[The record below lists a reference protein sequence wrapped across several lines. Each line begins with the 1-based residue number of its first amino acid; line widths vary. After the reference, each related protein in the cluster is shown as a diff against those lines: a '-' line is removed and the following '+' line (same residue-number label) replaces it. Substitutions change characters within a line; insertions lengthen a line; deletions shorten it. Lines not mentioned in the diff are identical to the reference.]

1 MKPPESYED
10 ILSEPNTAYLLYDNK
25 KRSSVP
31 YGVLITYGQRHWVR
45 MLWARTRNLNR
56 WSPVGTFVPD
66 DLQLGAGE
74 LGQPADCSV
83 RPADI
88 RGKRGCISLLHVPN
102 IGTIVPNMSTRA
114 GTLSNILFSGSRR
127 SILALLYGHA
137 DEQFYLR
144 EITRR
149 AGTGIGA
156 TQRELRQLSAA
167 GLIQDVRRGHQI
179 YYQANRKNP
188 IFAELKSILAKTSGI
203 RDILLEVLSPLGG
216 RIKLAFVYGSIA
228 RGEETSSSDVDL
240 MVVGEV
246 SFADVTSALSESEAK
261 LGREVNPTVYGPRE
275 FRGKLA
281 AKNHFLTAVAKEKKL
296 FVMGDEREFRRL
308 GQERLARR
316 A

>member
-1 MKPPESYED
+1 M
-10 ILSEPNTAYLLYDNK
+10 
-25 KRSSVP
+25 
-31 YGVLITYGQRHWVR
+31 G
-45 MLWARTRNLNR
+45 TRR
-56 WSPVGTFVPD
+56 
-66 DLQLGAGE
+66 
-74 LGQPADCSV
+74 
-83 RPADI
+83 
-88 RGKRGCISLLHVPN
+88 
-102 IGTIVPNMSTRA
+102 
-114 GTLSNILFSGSRR
+114 GTLSNILFSGGRR

-144 EITRR
+144 EIARR

-156 TQRELRQLSAA
+156 TQRELRQLSEA
-167 GLIQDVRRGHQI
+167 GIIHGIRRGHQI

-203 RDILLEVLSPLGG
+203 RDILLEVLAPLSD

-240 MVVGEV
+240 MVVGGV
-246 SFADVTSALSESEAK
+246 SFADVASALSESEPK

-275 FRGKLA
+275 FREKLT
-281 AKNHFLTAVAKEKKL
+281 AKNHFLSTVVKDKKL
-296 FVMGDEREFRRL
+296 FVIGDEHEFRRL